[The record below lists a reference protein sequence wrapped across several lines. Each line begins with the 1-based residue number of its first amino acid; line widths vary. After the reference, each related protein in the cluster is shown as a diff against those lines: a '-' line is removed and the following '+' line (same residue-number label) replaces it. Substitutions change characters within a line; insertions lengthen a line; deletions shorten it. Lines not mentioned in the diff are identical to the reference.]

1 MDVADPSSLGD
12 RWIQR
17 TDPQFLILVRKQIII
32 IIIIIIIILMTILKP
47 KLQFRNNNY

>member
-17 TDPQFLILVRKQIII
+17 TDPQFLILVRKQIIRIKVTRI
-32 IIIIIIIILMTILKP
+32 IKKP
-47 KLQFRNNNY
+47 KTAV

>member
-17 TDPQFLILVRKQIII
+17 TDPQFLILVRKQIIRI
-32 IIIIIIIILMTILKP
+32 KMTRIKT
-47 KLQFRNNNY
+47 KLQFRNKNY

>member
-1 MDVADPSSLGD
+1 MDVANPSSLGD

-32 IIIIIIIILMTILKP
+32 NNNHNITNDDNHKP
-47 KLQFRNNNY
+47 KAAVWK

>member
-12 RWIQR
+12 RWIER

-32 IIIIIIIILMTILKP
+32 IIMSIIKT
-47 KLQFRNNNY
+47 KLHFRNNNY